1 MTEKFLSVEFDLE
14 AVMREIEN
22 CTLMDDYFMKA
33 FFEEDNS
40 CAQTVLRIIMDKP
53 DLVVISVKVQEE
65 FSGVDGSH
73 GVRFDVYAVDSDGT
87 QYDIE
92 IQKRADGASPYRADF
107 NCAMM
112 TVRTL
117 KDSESHTVLANR
129 KRVVI
134 FITLTDVLK
143 GKRPLYTIERVIRE
157 KNETFNDG
165 TKIVYVNTSYKD
177 TSTELGKLLHDFRC
191 RNFREWYHSDMTEY
205 AVKARKKVSK
215 LSLIEDLLQKAQTIG
230 KAEGKAEGL
239 AEGKSEAQGNI
250 ALALIQLGKIALE
263 DIAKCCHMTLEQVQE
278 LAATV
283 KP

>member
-1 MTEKFLSVEFDLE
+1 MTEKFLSLEFDLE
-14 AVMREIEN
+14 AVMQEIEN

-53 DLVVISVKVQEE
+53 GLMVKTVKVQEE
-65 FSGVDGSH
+65 FSGADGSH

-92 IQKRADGASPYRADF
+92 IQKKAEGASPYRASF
-107 NCAMM
+107 NMAMM

-117 KDSESHTVLANR
+117 NESEDYTVLAR
-129 KRVVI
+129 RERVVI

-157 KNETFNDG
+157 TNETFNDG
-165 TKIVYVNTSYKD
+165 TKIIYVNTSYKD
-177 TSTELGKLLHDFRC
+177 TSTKLGQLIHDFRC
-191 RNFREWYHSDMTEY
+191 GNFREWYHTDMAEY

-215 LSLIEDLLQKAQTIG
+215 LSAVEDMLKKAQTV
-230 KAEGKAEGL
+230 
-239 AEGKSEAQGNI
+239 SEAKAYQNV
-250 ALALIQLGKIALE
+250 ALALIRDDMYALKKIAEL
-263 DIAKCCHMTLEQVQE
+263 CHLTLEQVE
-278 LAATV
+278 ALAAEERG
-283 KP
+283 